1 MTTRSERYLYEQ
13 DETKSR
19 VARNQKLYDSIY
31 EEDSYFQEVEK
42 PSVIERTN
50 EIDIDKVKELL
61 KGREVYRRELKMREL
76 NMLNS
81 DGEAPV
87 KKEEDEEEKSY
98 DINAY
103 LDKATSERNVD
114 DYHKINPEIL
124 KRLEVEDEEEPIDE
138 PNVEALKEMG
148 TTELSLN
155 MFGDLTDEKSD
166 DESDEDEEEDESED
180 EEETTELVAT
190 ITKTNTFFTD
200 SVKLTE
206 EDEDDEEE
214 DEGSSPVVKIIMAL
228 LILIIIA
235 LVVFVIVM

>member
-1 MTTRSERYLYEQ
+1 MATRSERYLYEQ

-31 EEDSYFQEVEK
+31 DEESYFQGVEK
-42 PSVIERTN
+42 PSVIEKTN

-81 DGEAPV
+81 DGETPV
-87 KKEEDEEEKSY
+87 QKEEDEEEKSY

-114 DYHKINPEIL
+114 SYHRINPEIL
-124 KRLEVEDEEEPIDE
+124 KRLEIEDEEEKVEE
-138 PNVEALKEMG
+138 PNPETLKEMG

-155 MFGDLTDEKSD
+155 MFEDLTA
-166 DESDEDEEEDESED
+166 EEDDDSEKEED

-190 ITKTNTFFTD
+190 ITKTDTFFTD

-206 EDEDDEEE
+206 EDEDDDE
-214 DEGSSPVVKIIMAL
+214 DDSGSSPLIKIIMGL
-228 LILIIIA
+228 LILVIIA

>member
-1 MTTRSERYLYEQ
+1 MATRSERYLYEQ

-19 VARNQKLYDSIY
+19 VARNQQLYDSIY
-31 EEDSYFQEVEK
+31 DEESYFQGVEK
-42 PSVIERTN
+42 PSVIEKTN

-81 DGEAPV
+81 DGEVPV
-87 KKEEDEEEKSY
+87 QKEEDEEEKSY

-114 DYHKINPEIL
+114 SYHRINPEIL
-124 KRLEVEDEEEPIDE
+124 KRLEIEDEEEKVEE
-138 PNVEALKEMG
+138 PNPEALKEMG

-155 MFGDLTDEKSD
+155 MFEDLTAED
-166 DESDEDEEEDESED
+166 DDDSEEETED

-190 ITKTNTFFTD
+190 ITKTDTFFTD

-206 EDEDDEEE
+206 DDEEDDE
-214 DEGSSPVVKIIMAL
+214 DEGSSPLIKIIMGL
-228 LILIIIA
+228 LILVIIA